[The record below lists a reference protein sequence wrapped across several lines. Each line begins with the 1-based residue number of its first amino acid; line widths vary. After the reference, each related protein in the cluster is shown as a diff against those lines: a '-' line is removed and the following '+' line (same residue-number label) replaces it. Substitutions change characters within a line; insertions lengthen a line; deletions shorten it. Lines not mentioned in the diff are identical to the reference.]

1 MIEYVKK
8 DDILEHFCEYCDSHI
23 VGCGE
28 CPIKS
33 AIEEIPVFT
42 IPENAIFACDPE
54 KNKECSK
61 ENCFKNGGDCYFTTD
76 VRYAIFECIELTH
89 IVAEEKKDGEG

>member
-8 DDILEHFCEYCDSHI
+8 DDILEHFCEYCDSHV

-28 CPIKS
+28 CPIKM
-33 AIEEIPVFT
+33 AIEEIPVVT
-42 IPENAIFACDPE
+42 IPDNAIFVCDPE

-61 ENCFKNGGDCYFTTD
+61 EHCHKNGGDCFFTSKIE
-76 VRYAIFECIELTH
+76 YANFDY
-89 IVAEEKKDGEG
+89 AEE